1 MSDVTADESVEE
13 DIDVPDEEPARARPN
28 LGRKTVMLL
37 AGATLALVAIVG
49 AGIYFSGLLS
59 PTSDADRPVDTPVR
73 VVFYDLPEMVV
84 NLETS
89 SNKRTYLKIQ
99 ISLELDDSQDLKV
112 LERLLPRVVDHF
124 QVYLRELRA
133 EDLHGSAG
141 IYRLKEELLRRV
153 SSAARPVM
161 IRDVLFKEMLVQ

>member
-1 MSDVTADESVEE
+1 MSEVTADESIEE
-13 DIDVPDEEPARARPN
+13 DISVPDEEPVRSR
-28 LGRKTVMLL
+28 LQLSRKTIMII
-37 AGATLALVAIVG
+37 AGAALALLSLIG
-49 AGIYFSGLLS
+49 AGIYFSGLLDPS
-59 PTSDADRPVDTPVR
+59 SEVVEHEKPTLNVI
-73 VVFYDLPEMVV
+73 FYDLPEMVV

-89 SNKRTYLKIQ
+89 SNIRTYLKIQ
-99 ISLELDDSQDLKV
+99 ISLELDESQDLEV

-133 EDLHGSAG
+133 DDLHGSAG

-153 SSAARPVM
+153 RTAAQPVK